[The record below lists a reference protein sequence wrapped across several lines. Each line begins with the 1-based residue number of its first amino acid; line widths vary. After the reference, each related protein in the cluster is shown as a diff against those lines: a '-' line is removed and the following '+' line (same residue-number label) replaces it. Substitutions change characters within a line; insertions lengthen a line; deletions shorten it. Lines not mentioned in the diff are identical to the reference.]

1 MTFLELVIW
10 DSLSELYMDSF
21 QHKQVI
27 TAIVTIKAL
36 ISLQR
41 KETHDDSDDRKKKI
55 LMYLHVPHKSWSG
68 HCGHSNCCSGL

>member
-1 MTFLELVIW
+1 MTFLELGIW
-10 DSLSELYMDSF
+10 DSLFELYMDSS

-41 KETHDDSDDRKKKI
+41 KERHDDSDDRKKKI
-55 LMYLHVPHKSWSG
+55 LLYLHITHKSWSG
-68 HCGHSNCCSGL
+68 HCGHSNSCSGL

>member
-41 KETHDDSDDRKKKI
+41 KEMHD
-55 LMYLHVPHKSWSG
+55 VPPYTAQKLVWT
-68 HCGHSNCCSGL
+68 LWPL